1 MSDFNEIISNIK
13 CKQDLLNFIQLLIE
27 DLHKNQWE
35 NNTLSSYLEGMEGW
49 VDDMDGYFKNIKD
62 YETLRKIEN
71 NEVDWKIFASILIA
85 SSMYE

>member
-1 MSDFNEIISNIK
+1 MSDFNEIVSNIK
-13 CKQDLLNFIQLLIE
+13 CKQDFLNFIQLLIE
-27 DLHKNQWE
+27 DLHKNQWG

-49 VDDMDGYFKNIKD
+49 VDDMDGYFKNIQD
-62 YETLRKIEN
+62 YETLRRIKN